1 MTAGSLA
8 ACLEQLR
15 KKSTQPKEQ
24 GSLFEGLMLKY
35 FRVDPLYKNRFKSVQ
50 RYSDWARDQGSDE
63 HKKDLGID
71 LVAEERDGT
80 LCGIQCKF
88 YSSSTPIKTF
98 DIDSFFSMC
107 RGRKIRNT
115 ILVNTG
121 RDIGADALKK
131 ISLNGCQVLNT
142 ASLERRPINWP
153 TLVEK
158 PETLARDDPQTPFPH
173 QEKAISDV
181 LEGFKSSPRGRLI
194 MACGTGKTLV
204 SLRVAEHY
212 VGKCGGAIL
221 YLVPSISLL
230 AQSMREWAGNY
241 DSRTQ
246 PRYLAVCSD
255 TTVGKED
262 DGSSME
268 DLEIPPTTD
277 HEKIASA
284 LLHFKGGRQPLMVF
298 CTYQSLHVVHDVTKG
313 MEGFRFDLV
322 LCDEAHRTT
331 GVDKGSKRTF
341 TAINNP
347 AYVPSRRV
355 LYMTATQK
363 VYPMSDDSNK
373 PYTMN
378 DPKVYGALF
387 HTLTFS
393 DAIDRDI
400 LSDYRVI
407 VIGVSQQYAISQL
420 GKNPTGIDARAS
432 DTSKII
438 GCWKALKDPD
448 ASREGHS
455 SEFRKLTT
463 QPSMQKSEPSGGEDP
478 SARDSLS
485 SPLLRAI
492 AFTNRVADSKRFA
505 DNFSK
510 IIEMSDTS
518 ARCNVEHVSGQM
530 SSSDRQ
536 NRLAKLEHGT
546 QDGTCQIVSNAK
558 CLSEGVDVP
567 ELDAVIFLNPKNSM
581 IDVIQAVGRVM
592 RKSDRKQFGHVILPV
607 VVPDHDKP
615 EQELDSNTQYKVVWK
630 VLKALRSHDD
640 RLNRQLAQM
649 EYDHKIPK
657 NIKFIGIDREGHMRA
672 STDETIR
679 LGDIDIPPQEMFA
692 KLVHNVGDRQY
703 WDDWAADLAKTASV
717 IKARITA
724 LIDSDASIR
733 SDFEEFSKNIKTI
746 ININTN
752 VSKDQIV
759 DMLAQHIITKPV
771 YDALFKNIAGSR
783 KNPASLIM
791 EKMLGKLGKG
801 VYDELDEL
809 DNFYDSVRADIEGIE
824 TFSGKQNKLKDL
836 YEAFFKKAFP
846 DTAKRLGIVYTPIEI
861 VDFILCSTKHVL
873 WQEFGLGLSDRNVH
887 VWDPFTGTGTFITRL
902 LDPSL
907 GMISRQSLQRK
918 FEGEL
923 HANEITLLGH
933 HIASMNIE
941 STYFDQ
947 THSYKMFPGLVFADT
962 FQMYEDQNLSSFL
975 FPETTDQIKRQK
987 KSPIRVIV
995 GNPPYDMDR
1004 KLRYP
1009 RLDKAIE
1016 KTYKAAANVKQDRSL
1031 DDAYIRAI
1039 RLSTDRLADS
1049 GGIVAFVTNAGF
1061 LSKTTMSGLRS
1072 CLEKDFS
1079 SIYCFNLRGNARTKG
1094 KIRKQEADTIFGTG
1108 SMLPIAVVVLVKN
1121 LKKLAPDHKCN
1132 IYYREVG
1139 DGLSIKYKLKAIKK
1153 EKHVKSTWNHITPDG
1168 FHDWINKGDLAFYRH
1183 IPLAKDDS
1191 VVTYPDQLVC
1201 SPEIGFYCFDQA
1213 FAGHSTGGKNS
1224 NNYSFSKP
1232 TQDII
1237 PHNHKACESLYKPFE
1252 VRWLI
1257 HKKKAKFRNYYF
1269 EPGSHVPFRNPTICV
1284 SNRTDVFSVLM
1295 CDVIPDYHLLGQT
1308 KCFPLYRHD
1317 GHAWVPNISD
1327 KIFVDFKKR
1336 YGGHITKI
1344 QIFYYIYAVLHSPDY
1359 RSKYSNNL
1367 IRSMPRVPTVPTQD
1381 DFIHFSNSGKQLAKL
1396 HCMRNVKPSQNPKIK
1411 IEITKNAKTSNTRK
1425 TSPSGS
1431 PILSIIGMGIK
1442 DTAFTKGSGRVLEIR
1457 TTLQCKKY
1465 STETTYLVHGISDG
1479 SYNDDSVYTVDL
1491 WSPFKWFLK
1500 RSLPDFSFQ
1509 TREELLR
1516 YVNVLSVVESKS
1528 DKTILA
1534 LPKIRLPAF
1543 QPIPQGHRFPLTH
1556 SAHVQNSKLAKSK

>member
-703 WDDWAADLAKTASV
+703 WDDWAADLAKTAGV

-724 LIDSDASIR
+724 LIDSDENIR

-759 DMLAQHIITKPV
+759 DMLAQHIITKPI

-836 YEAFFKKAFP
+836 YGAFFKKAFP

-873 WQEFGLGLSDRNVH
+873 RQEFGLGLSDRNVH

-1016 KTYKAAANVKQDRSL
+1016 KTYKAAADVKQDRSL

-1061 LSKTTMSGLRS
+1061 LGKTTMSGLRS

-1094 KIRKQEADTIFGTG
+1094 KLWQQEGEKIFESG
-1108 SMLPIAVVVLVKN
+1108 SMLPIAIVVLVKN
-1121 LKKLAPDHKCN
+1121 LKKLVPNHKCK
-1132 IYYREVG
+1132 IYYRDVG
-1139 DGLSIKYKLKAIKK
+1139 DGLSRKNKFKMIKK
-1153 EKHVKSTWNHITPDG
+1153 ENHVKSTWNRITPDG
-1168 FHDWINKGDLAFYRH
+1168 FHDWINNGDLAFYDH
-1183 IPLAKDDS
+1183 IPLAKDDAAITHTNQF
-1191 VVTYPDQLVC
+1191 VGF
-1201 SPEIGFYCFDQA
+1201 PEIGAYCFDRS
-1213 FAGHSTGGKNS
+1213 FAGHSTGGNDSKHYVS
-1224 NNYSFSKP
+1224 VKP
-1232 TQDII
+1232 TPKHI
-1237 PHNHKACESLYKPFE
+1237 PSRYKACKSLYKPFE

-1257 HKKKAKFRNYYF
+1257 HKKNAKFRNYYF
-1269 EPGSHVPFRNPTICV
+1269 KPGSDTPFYNPTICV
-1284 SNRTDVFSVLM
+1284 SNRTNVFSVLM
-1295 CDVIPDYHLLGQT
+1295 CDIMPNYHLLGHT

-1317 GHAWVPNISD
+1317 GKSWVPNISD
-1327 KIFVDFKKR
+1327 KVLTNFKQR
-1336 YGGHITKI
+1336 YGRHVTKI

-1359 RSKYSNNL
+1359 QFKYSNNL
-1367 IRSMPRVPTVPTQD
+1367 LRSLPRIPAVPKKEN
-1381 DFIHFSNSGKQLAKL
+1381 FACFSNLGKQLAKL
-1396 HCMRNVKPSQNPKIK
+1396 HCMRDIKPNHDRNITVKAST
-1411 IEITKNAKTSNTRK
+1411 ITKTMNKKKNT
-1425 TSPSGS
+1425 TQEGAN
-1431 PILSIIGMGIK
+1431 LSI
-1442 DTAFTKGSGRVLEIR
+1442 DTIVAADARSTSYSNRMLEICVM
-1457 TTLQCKKY
+1457 QHNKKSLEQTIY
-1465 STETTYLVHGISDG
+1465 HIHGFSNG
-1479 SYNDDSVYTVDL
+1479 SYTDKSTYSVDL
-1491 WSPFKWFLK
+1491 WSPLKWFLQ

-1516 YVNVLSVVESKS
+1516 YVNILAIIESQS
-1528 DKTILA
+1528 DKIILSFPSIH
-1534 LPKIRLPAF
+1534 LPPFR
-1543 QPIPQGHRFPLTH
+1543 PIPPGHSLPLTY
-1556 SAHVQNSKLAKSK
+1556 SVYVQNSKLTKSK